1 MAGPCQQVPERAGPG
16 EASRPGEEE
25 QRKMKWERVLIG
37 LVLLNACTNAY
48 LLFAL
53 SGHPDLRAGTD
64 VFPVLYQGIRD
75 DNRSIVLPGGDPG
88 YIDEKQY
95 LTPSPEDP
103 ATGTNET
110 PEGDPGNAAPAVTP
124 LPPATPHAPTLPA
137 IPPANT
143 SAITLVPTP
152 SDGWITYTSP
162 NYGFSLRYPS
172 TWQVSER
179 PAGIPRGIL
188 QLTPPAENVCDRT
201 GLKCFKYLAN
211 LTIEVDQRPFTLAP
225 DEYFVDAVAALQ
237 VKHSITSTSNSAPC
251 IVSGTRAY
259 QIEFFTRDARGNPE
273 RSGMN
278 YYLIID
284 GKAYIISY
292 TGPYSSW
299 DNVYSNNKRD
309 ALRIIDSLTFTRDY
323 IQG

>member
-1 MAGPCQQVPERAGPG
+1 
-16 EASRPGEEE
+16 
-25 QRKMKWERVLIG
+25 MKRMNWERILIG

-48 LLFAL
+48 LLFAF
-53 SGHPDLRAGTD
+53 SGHPDLRAGRD
-64 VFPVLYQGIRD
+64 VFPVLYQGTQNDTRPIA
-75 DNRSIVLPGGDPG
+75 LPGSDPG

-95 LTPSPEDP
+95 LTQSPWDP
-103 ATGTNET
+103 APGTNET
-110 PEGDPGNAAPAVTP
+110 PEGGPGNATQIATPVPTTPAPAPTRVVTN
-124 LPPATPHAPTLPA
+124 TT
-137 IPPANT
+137 NT
-143 SAITLVPTP
+143 SGITQVPTP

-162 NYGFSLRYPS
+162 TYGFSLRYPR
-172 TWQVSER
+172 TWQVNER

-201 GLKCFKYLAN
+201 RLKCFKYLAN
-211 LTIEVDQRPFTLAP
+211 LTIEVDPRPLTLEP
-225 DEYFVDAVAALQ
+225 DEYFVDAVASLQ

-273 RSGMN
+273 RSSMN
-278 YYLIID
+278 YYLILD

-292 TGPYSSW
+292 AGPYSSW

-309 ALRIIDSLTFTRDY
+309 ALRIIDSLTFTRNY
-323 IQG
+323 LQG